1 MFFTLLI
8 ILRLI
13 TNSSG
18 ILIDQLIIEECKKG
32 DLQNFRQIIEKAS
45 PFAFSVALKILGDE
59 ELAKDVVQETMV
71 TVWEKLGKINSAGS
85 FKTWLYRI
93 TVNKCYDQLRRMKR
107 VPEFRPDEK
116 TWAAISNHIS
126 EQPSTE
132 IDNEEVN
139 RIMSFMIQNLGPKQK
154 SVFVLSEIEQMSN
167 EEISEITGMSKT
179 LIKANLYYARKQV
192 LGLIKKY
199 L

>member
-18 ILIDQLIIEECKKG
+18 ILIDQKIIEECKKG
-32 DLQNFRQIIEKAS
+32 DLQNFRQIIEAAS
-45 PFAFSVALKILGDE
+45 PFAFSVAFKILGDE
-59 ELAKDVVQETMV
+59 ELAKDVVQDTMV
-71 TVWEKLGKINSAGS
+71 TIWEKLGKINSAGS

-93 TVNKCYDQLRRMKR
+93 TVNKCYDQLRKMRR
-107 VPEFRPDEK
+107 APEFRPDEK
-116 TWAAISNHIS
+116 TWAAISNDIS
-126 EQPSTE
+126 EQPSSGLE
-132 IDNEEVN
+132 NEEVN
-139 RIMSFMIQNLGPKQK
+139 RLLSFVIQNLSPKQK

-167 EEISEITGMSKT
+167 DEISEITGMSKT

-192 LGLIKKY
+192 IGIIKKY